1 MLLLEQQVGLG
12 DDPEHAPVGVHH
24 WDRTD
29 PVLGEPGRDLLE
41 RRRRL
46 GRHHLGRHHVAYQ
59 AAGHG
64 SSSLDSAPARR
75 TWIGFARQSAWGT

>member
-12 DDPEHAPVGVHH
+12 DDPEHVPVDGHH
-24 WDRTD
+24 GHRTD
-29 PVLGEPGRDLLE
+29 PVLGEPARDLLE
-41 RRRRL
+41 RCRRL

-64 SSSLDSAPARR
+64 SSSFDRVPA
-75 TWIGFARQSAWGT
+75 